1 MSEVLERTKE
11 SSAEGAPFAPGTP
24 DELADGAAAAPLPGG
39 SSVLGEWLQ
48 SLKTV
53 WIKLKRDPAAV
64 VGLVIVGLLVT
75 AALGSMIL
83 VPYDRVIAQDL
94 GQALRPPG
102 GEYWFGTDH
111 FGRDVFLRV
120 LYGAQVSL
128 VVGIVA
134 VGLGMSI
141 GLLLGTSSGYFGG
154 WWDTLVM
161 RITDIMLAFP
171 FLLLALAITAA
182 LGPSLTNAM
191 LALGI
196 ASFPSYTRLVRG
208 NVLSLREENYVEA
221 ARVAGATHRRI
232 MLRHLIPN
240 LLGTLIVYG
249 TLRISTAILAEAGLS
264 YLGLGAQPPMP
275 TWGGML
281 SEGRDYLLF
290 FEWLALFPGL
300 AILVTVTGFNLL
312 GDGLRDALDPKTRR

>member
-1 MSEVLERTKE
+1 MSQAFT
-11 SSAEGAPFAPGTP
+11 PGQ
-24 DELADGAAAAPLPGG
+24 AAAGSLIVLLGFVGAGIYSWSKGG
-39 SSVLGEWLQ
+39 AVREILG
-48 SLKTV
+48 SLRIV
-53 WIKLKRDPAAV
+53 WIKLRRDPAAV
-64 VGLVIVGLLVT
+64 VGLGIVV
-75 AALGSMIL
+75 IL
-83 VPYDRVIAQDL
+83 VLAAIGSFLFVPYEKVITQDL
-94 GQALRPPG
+94 RQALQPPSA
-102 GEYWFGTDH
+102 EHWLGTDH
-111 FGRDVFLRV
+111 FGRDVFLRI

-128 VVGIVA
+128 AVGIVA
-134 VGLGMSI
+134 VGMGMSI
-141 GLLLGTSSGYFGG
+141 GLILGTSSGYFGG
-154 WWDTLVM
+154 WWDMVVM
-161 RITDIMLAFP
+161 RVTDVMLAFP

-191 LALGI
+191 IALGI

-208 NVLSLREENYVEA
+208 NVLALREENYVEA
-221 ARVAGATHRRI
+221 ARVAGAGPNRI

-240 LLGTLIVYG
+240 LLGTLVVYG

-281 SEGRDYLLF
+281 SEGRDYILF

-300 AILVTVTGFNLL
+300 AILITVTGFNLL